1 MVLLRGAAGAA
12 GLVFVLAGGVF
23 FFQGIGVLGG
33 SFMSGSTKWAV
44 VGALLVVAGFGLLA
58 AARFRSR

>member
-1 MVLLRGAAGAA
+1 MILRGAAGGLGLALLVA
-12 GLVFVLAGGVF
+12 GAVF
-23 FFQGIGVLGG
+23 FGQGMGWTGG

-44 VGALLVVAGFGLLA
+44 IGGLLVVAGFGLLA

>member
-1 MVLLRGAAGAA
+1 MILRGAAGGLGLALLVA
-12 GLVFVLAGGVF
+12 GAVF

-44 VGALLVVAGFGLLA
+44 IGALLVVAGFGLLA

>member
-1 MVLLRGAAGAA
+1 VILRGAAGGLGLALLVA
-12 GLVFVLAGGVF
+12 GAVF
-23 FFQGIGVLGG
+23 FGQGMGWIGG

-44 VGALLVVAGFGLLA
+44 VGGLVGVAGFGLLA